1 MTRAHK
7 LLRWIVPFVITGV
20 AVTYLVSTI
29 DFRGVLERM
38 DARAAAVLIP
48 ALLVFGAVTLVL
60 EALSL
65 VRLIPPRN
73 GIGLGFVTAA
83 RIKAAS
89 YPLALLHYALGTGGL
104 AVLLS
109 RRSGSGLADAAG
121 IVMLIA
127 LFDMGVQLLLIVVG
141 VALLGSDAMTVRAG
155 LLFAAIAA
163 ILGGVAALRAP
174 SSLGPLDRIRNLSI
188 FTAARTTPVPQLLQ
202 LGALRLVFAICFIS
216 MARAALYAFDL
227 PVPFGY
233 LIFAIP
239 LLVMVSL
246 IPAVAGLGPGQVAF
260 VEIFSRWGD
269 AETLLACSLG
279 LSAGLIVMRASL
291 GLAFAREFTREA
303 MASAREAEA

>member
-1 MTRAHK
+1 VTRARK
-7 LLRWIVPFVITGV
+7 LLRWIVPFAITGT

-29 DFRGVLERM
+29 DTRGVLERM
-38 DARAAAVLIP
+38 DGRAAAVLIP

-73 GIGLGFVTAA
+73 GIGIGFVRAA

-127 LFDMGVQLLLIVVG
+127 LFDMGMQLLLIVVG
-141 VALLGSDAMTVRAG
+141 VSLLGSEAMTVRAG
-155 LLFAAIAA
+155 ILFAVMAA
-163 ILGGVAALRAP
+163 ILGGFAALRAP
-174 SSLGPLDRIRNLSI
+174 ISLGPLERIRKLSI
-188 FTAARTTPVPQLLQ
+188 FTAARTTPAPLLLQ
-202 LGALRLVFAICFIS
+202 LGALRLLFAVCFIS
-216 MARAALYAFDL
+216 MAKAALYAFDL
-227 PVPFGY
+227 PVPLGY
-233 LIFAIP
+233 LIVTLP
-239 LLVMVSL
+239 LLVVVSL

-260 VEIFSRWGD
+260 IEIFSRWGD
-269 AETLLACSLG
+269 DETLLACSLA
-279 LSAGLIVMRASL
+279 LSGGLIVMRGCL

-303 MASAREAEA
+303 MQGAREVEM

>member
-1 MTRAHK
+1 MTRAPGRLK
-7 LLRWIVPFVITGV
+7 WIAPFLVTGA
-20 AVTYLVSTI
+20 AVGYLFSTI
-29 DFRGVLERM
+29 DARGVLERM

-48 ALLVFGAVTLVL
+48 ALLVFGGVTLAI

-65 VRLIPPRN
+65 MRLVPPRN

-89 YPLALLHYALGTGGL
+89 YPLALLHYAVGTGGL

-109 RRSGSGLADAAG
+109 RRSGGGLADAAG

-127 LFDMGVQLLLIVVG
+127 LFDMGMQLLMVVFG
-141 VALLGSDAMTVRAG
+141 VSLLGSDAMTVRAG
-155 LLFAAIAA
+155 ILFAAMAA

-174 SSLGPLDRIRNLSI
+174 FSLGPFDRVRNLSI
-188 FTAARTTPVPQLLQ
+188 FTAARITPAPLLLQ
-202 LGALRLVFAICFIS
+202 LGALRLLFAICFIS
-216 MARAALYAFDL
+216 MAQAALYAFDL
-227 PVPFGY
+227 SVPIGY
-233 LIFAIP
+233 LVVAIP
-239 LLVMVSL
+239 FLVVVSL

-269 AETLLACSLG
+269 DETLLACSLA
-279 LSAGLIVMRASL
+279 LSAGLIVLRGFL

-303 MASAREAEA
+303 MASAKEAEA